1 MDTNIE
7 TFLLLLLNYWILGQK
22 LQRKGCNVT
31 IRNLFINVLFS
42 SIIFPVGVSL
52 ANDKG
57 FVLQNGS
64 AVVDSSETCI
74 RTGSTEPSATPGKCG
89 GAQTAIE
96 DNAEVVEEPAREKVV
111 EMEPVLVEQ
120 MPNEKI
126 TTEVA
131 FMFDKSNLTSIA
143 IEKLD
148 SFITEIQKRVSNII
162 NVFGHTDSLGTNP
175 YNDRLSESRANAV
188 KNYLIESGVPNN
200 EISVS
205 GMGENYPVADNETS
219 NGRAKNRRVVI
230 EAE

>member
-1 MDTNIE
+1 M
-7 TFLLLLLNYWILGQK
+7 
-22 LQRKGCNVT
+22 T
-31 IRNLFINVLFS
+31 IRILFTNVIYS
-42 SIIFPVGVSL
+42 AIIFPVGVSL

-74 RTGSTEPSATPGKCG
+74 RTGSTEPSGTPGKCG
-89 GAQTAIE
+89 GTQTAIE

-111 EMEPVLVEQ
+111 EMEPVLMEQ

-131 FMFDKSNLTSIA
+131 FMFDKSNLTSNA

-162 NVFGHTDSLGTNP
+162 NIFGHTDSLGTNP

-188 KNYLIESGVPNN
+188 KNYLIES
-200 EISVS
+200 
-205 GMGENYPVADNETS
+205 
-219 NGRAKNRRVVI
+219 
-230 EAE
+230 